1 MELPE
6 SAPSNKLKTWL
17 FNPFYYIAGG
27 TALGVGLAVMV
38 IASLVGAA
46 TNYHFDGVID
56 LHSGTPAPAWVFV
69 AENLINWLV
78 MGVLVYLAGRLI
90 SRSRIR
96 PLDVFGT
103 QALARA
109 PMAITLFCVLLPGF
123 RRVTDHLAG
132 QLIQGSTRFE
142 SGTSGSDLISF
153 SQVEAL
159 DLAVFVLAVVLAL
172 LLLVWTVLLMYR
184 AFAVSCNV
192 GGGKAIGVFTVV
204 ILLGE
209 VLSKVFI
216 GALLAA
222 IQV

>member
-78 MGVLVYLAGRLI
+78 MGVLVYLAGRLTI
-90 SRSRIR
+90 PEPDPPAGCVRHA
-96 PLDVFGT
+96 GT
-103 QALARA
+103 GARA
-109 PMAITLFCVLLPGF
+109 DGDHPVLRAPPRFQARYRPPGRTADAGF
-123 RRVTDHLAG
+123 DPVRVRHLRAR
-132 QLIQGSTRFE
+132 SH
-142 SGTSGSDLISF
+142 
-153 SQVEAL
+153 
-159 DLAVFVLAVVLAL
+159 L
-172 LLLVWTVLLMYR
+172 LLT
-184 AFAVSCNV
+184 
-192 GGGKAIGVFTVV
+192 G
-204 ILLGE
+204 
-209 VLSKVFI
+209 
-216 GALLAA
+216 
-222 IQV
+222 

>member
-1 MELPE
+1 MEMTE
-6 SAPSNKLKTWL
+6 SAPSNKLTTWL
-17 FNPFYYIAGG
+17 FNPFYYVAGG
-27 TALGVGLAVMV
+27 TALGIGLFVMM

-46 TNYHFDGVID
+46 TNHHFDGVID
-56 LHSGTPAPAWVFV
+56 LHWGPPAPAWVFV

-109 PMAITLFCVLLPGF
+109 PMAVALFCVLLPGF
-123 RRVTDHLAG
+123 RRVTEHLVG
-132 QLIQGSTRFE
+132 QLAQNPTRFQ
-142 SGTSGSDLISF
+142 SGASGGVLTAF
-153 SQVEAL
+153 AQVSPL
-159 DLAVFVLAVVLAL
+159 DLAVFVLAVILAL

-184 AFAVSCNV
+184 AFAVACNV
-192 GGGKAIGVFTVV
+192 GGGKAIGLFAAA

-209 VLSKVFI
+209 VLSKISI
-216 GALLAA
+216 GALLAS
-222 IQV
+222 I